1 MEFNNLQDD
10 FLLENRY
17 SDVEANRSLF
27 PVTPSHYDYVQRRDV
42 LKSEGRKVL
51 LTRSSPPLERI
62 PAKIQLPMLRNDSGE
77 ELWNAVSEFQKLHK
91 QQFASQILTDI
102 TIKMETDRPIGIV
115 FMSDWHIGGIGT
127 DHDAI
132 KRDIELINSSPSLFA
147 YVGGD
152 PTDNFIP
159 EKLAHAARDTQII
172 SPDFQWKMF
181 RYAIEL
187 LSPSLLAIGRGNH
200 DGWTK
205 RTAGIDGVEAA
216 LRGFP
221 VLHTSE
227 DTYID
232 LVVGDQTYTI
242 YRKHRPIGSS
252 RINRSAGAKASY
264 NFGKRLFDVGITE
277 HHHVASITW
286 EPRHDQYRY
295 FITTGSYKTEDLH
308 AREWGFMDSGIGTP
322 VMVFFPHRR
331 KMISF
336 VSIEDAIEYLDR

>member
-1 MEFNNLQDD
+1 MFTPEQDK
-10 FLLENRY
+10 FMQNNRY
-17 SDVEANRSLF
+17 SDVESNRELFPSTPKHAEYVRRRNELKKSGKDVLDMVGHPPLPKEDPVVNLPSLF
-27 PVTPSHYDYVQRRDV
+27 YEDAEDLWKAVTDFQNINRD
-42 LKSEGRKVL
+42 K
-51 LTRSSPPLERI
+51 
-62 PAKIQLPMLRNDSGE
+62 
-77 ELWNAVSEFQKLHK
+77 
-91 QQFASQILTDI
+91 FASQILTDI
-102 TIKMETDRPIGIV
+102 TIQVETDRPFGVV

-127 DHDAI
+127 DHEAI
-132 KRDIELINSSPSLFA
+132 LRDIDLINSCPHLVA

-159 EKLAHAARDTQII
+159 DKLAHAARETLI

-181 RYAIEL
+181 RYAIER
-187 LSPSLLAIGRGNH
+187 LSPSLLAVGRGNH

-205 RTAGIDGVEAA
+205 RLAGIDGVEAA

-221 VLHTSE
+221 VLHTAE

-232 LVVGDQTYTI
+232 LIVGEQTYTI

-252 RINRSAGAKASY
+252 RVNRSAGGKASY

-295 FITTGSYKTEDLH
+295 FITTGSYKVEDMH
-308 AREWGFMDSGIGTP
+308 SREWGFTDGGIGTP
-322 VMVFFPHRR
+322 VMIFYPFRK
-331 KMISF
+331 KMISC
-336 VSIEDAIEYLDR
+336 VCIEDAIQILDI